1 MLAWINELTD
11 LPDWQHKIFDPEFTF
26 DWKSAKVMT
35 GYDVV
40 RSMADWVG
48 HSFFPII
55 YLMVHSVWRKSS
67 FIRVTLSVPHW
78 FHCWTVE
85 LSNLMF
91 VSILPQTWH

>member
-11 LPDWQHKIFDPEFTF
+11 LPGWQHKIFDSEFMF
-26 DWKSAKVMT
+26 EWKSAKVMT

-48 HSFFPII
+48 QSVFFPIV

-67 FIRVTLSVPHW
+67 IIHIIRSFP
-78 FHCWTVE
+78 F
-85 LSNLMF
+85 
-91 VSILPQTWH
+91 